1 MRGADCIPLR
11 LASYSI
17 AGDTPATTGLDKQ
30 SKYRTPVGYHYR
42 QAVEAGVNRKA

>member
-1 MRGADCIPLR
+1 MRGYRLHSLR

-17 AGDTPATTGLDKQ
+17 AGDTPATTGLDNQ
-30 SKYRTPVGYHYR
+30 SKYRTPLGYHYR